1 MQVTGS
7 PEAQNY
13 TAISGETQHN
23 TQTQEQGVAPEG

>member
-13 TAISGETQHN
+13 TATSGETQHI
-23 TQTQEQGVAPEG
+23 QTQEQGVAPEG